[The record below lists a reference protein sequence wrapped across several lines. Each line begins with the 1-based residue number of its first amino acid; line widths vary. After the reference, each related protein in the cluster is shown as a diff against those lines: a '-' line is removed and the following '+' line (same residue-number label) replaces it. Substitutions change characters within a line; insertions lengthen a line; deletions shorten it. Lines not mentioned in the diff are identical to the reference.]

1 VKYIEQLQEIVNKY
15 IKAGGPWPAEKR
27 AIAAWAVQT
36 DLWKPHPS
44 KLISQCAEEIGEA
57 MRQEHFLD
65 KQGRSVRAKHA
76 ARVKDKNGKQITLWG
91 DMRTEPPKF
100 MAISFQQRRQL
111 ILGECHQLK
120 IDVDSYNQNR
130 NSGEP
135 IQVIFN
141 FTTDLAEMDG
151 GEDQALT
158 A

>member
-1 VKYIEQLQEIVNKY
+1 MNYIKQLQEIVSKY
-15 IKAGGPWPAEKR
+15 IKAGKPWPAEKR

-36 DLWKPHPS
+36 ELWKPHPS

-57 MRQEHFLD
+57 MRQEHFVD

-76 ARVKDKNGKQITLWG
+76 ARMTDKDGKQTTLWG
-91 DMRTEPPKF
+91 DIRTESPIF
-100 MAISFQQRRQL
+100 MMTSFQQRRQM

-120 IDVDSYNQNR
+120 TDVESYNQNR
-130 NSGEP
+130 NTGEP
-135 IQVIFN
+135 FQIIFD

-151 GEDQALT
+151 GEERALT